1 MDLEEPKQVYPK
13 KDKAGGSEL
22 QTLRLQALIRTA
34 LSDEGTEQLAARSSD
49 ALPRSTEPRR
59 YPQGGQ

>member
-1 MDLEEPKQVYPK
+1 M
-13 KDKAGGSEL
+13 L

-34 LSDEGTEQLAARSSD
+34 LSDEGTEQLAGGSSD
-49 ALPRSTEPRR
+49 ALPRGTGPRR